1 MREPLKGLDEY
12 ITQSDNREPVEDEY
26 QIEGYEAHGTFH
38 TEEDAME
45 YLLTTELSEK
55 EFPKDYI
62 YIKEAE

>member
-12 ITQSDNREPVEDEY
+12 ITQSDDREPVEDEY

-38 TEEDAME
+38 TEEEAMQ
-45 YLLTTELSEK
+45 YLSTTELSEK

>member
-1 MREPLKGLDEY
+1 MREPLRGLDEY
-12 ITQSDNREPVEDEY
+12 ITQSDNREPIEDEY
-26 QIEGYEAHGTFH
+26 QIEGYEADGTFH
-38 TEEDAME
+38 TIEDAME

>member
-1 MREPLKGLDEY
+1 MREPLKGLDEW
-12 ITQSDNREPVEDEY
+12 ITRSDDREPIEDEY

-45 YLLTTELSEK
+45 YLLTTKLSEK